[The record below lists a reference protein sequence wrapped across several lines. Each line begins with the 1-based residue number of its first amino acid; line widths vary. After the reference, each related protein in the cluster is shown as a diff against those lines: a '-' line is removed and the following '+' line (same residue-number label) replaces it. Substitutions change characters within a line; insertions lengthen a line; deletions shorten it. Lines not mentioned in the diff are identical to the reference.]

1 MRLERPKGKAK
12 VIQRYKKKAQSRML
26 FAAAAKTWANG
37 VPWEES
43 LRLAERMTSRVTK
56 GQGKGVGKG
65 KGFSRAKGSGKAA

>member
-1 MRLERPKGKAK
+1 M
-12 VIQRYKKKAQSRML
+12 IQKYKKKAQSRML

-43 LRLAERMTSRVTK
+43 LKIAERMTSRVAK

-65 KGFSRAKGSGKAA
+65 KGFPRGKGSGKVA

>member
-1 MRLERPKGKAK
+1 MRLERLKGKAK
-12 VIQRYKKKAQSRML
+12 VIQKYKKKAQSRML

-43 LRLAERMTSRVTK
+43 LKIAERMTSRVAK

-65 KGFSRAKGSGKAA
+65 KGFPRRKGSGKVA